1 MRRICLTVHPT
12 LESIW
17 APRKAKCQ
25 LQQFCQAA
33 IQKFMM
39 PLIVQSLSAHYR
51 IGTVRPRGAQKGKE
65 RERERERV
73 LSWSMQEKV

>member
-1 MRRICLTVHPT
+1 
-12 LESIW
+12 
-17 APRKAKCQ
+17 
-25 LQQFCQAA
+25 
-33 IQKFMM
+33 MM